1 MLKIVFYFI
10 ISSLVLTYQQDIPR
24 ALARSTEIDEIADLE
39 SNCTQTSLEGNG
51 CEISNDGSHKKRRT
65 HIWFA
70 VFRAND
76 VPNVTEEECG
86 SSADD
91 FPSFLTLEQRSNG
104 GIVIHILIAIY
115 CFCLIAIVCDHY
127 FIPCVEEIC
136 STLQL
141 SEDVA
146 AATFMAVATSA
157 PELFVNVIGTFLLD
171 SDIGI
176 GTIVGSSMFN
186 TIGVAAIGGLAAP
199 YPIKIAWWPVTRDIS
214 LYICAIIMLVCIT
227 WDGFIYWYEAVVL
240 CCGYIVYFIV
250 MVMNKKIADCVFKL
264 ADYINKR
271 RSVGTSTET
280 PSKPISIISSFRSD
294 GPRMTYIE
302 ANNTLLEKQISVT
315 DFESGE
321 TFNIPDAVLGMTFL
335 GVGGCLP
342 ESFSIAILSRKGE
355 GKMGVSN
362 ALGANTMNIL
372 LSLGMPWFI
381 KTLMMGAKDDS
392 YIQIQSG
399 SLEYTILG
407 LIAVAATLYISL
419 VFTKFH
425 LSKASGLIKLTCYC
439 GFLALAILADMV
451 FFPGNCI

>member
-10 ISSLVLTYQQDIPR
+10 ISSLVLTYQQDTVH
-24 ALARSTEIDEIADLE
+24 ALASSTAKQEIADLE
-39 SNCTQTSLEGNG
+39 SNCTNASLDEIRCQT
-51 CEISNDGSHKKRRT
+51 SNDGSHKKRRT

-76 VPNVTEEECG
+76 DVEDITEECG

-91 FPSFLTLEQRSNG
+91 FPSFLTLDQRLNG
-104 GIVIHILIAIY
+104 GIVLHIFIAIY

-136 STLQL
+136 STLEL

-157 PELFVNVIGTFLLD
+157 PELFVNVIGTFLLG

-214 LYICAIIMLVCIT
+214 LYICAIVMLVCIT
-227 WDGFIYWYEAVVL
+227 WDQFIYWYEALIL
-240 CCGYIVYFIV
+240 CCGYIFYFII
-250 MVMNKKIADCVFKL
+250 MVLNKRIADGVFKL
-264 ADYINKR
+264 VDYINSR
-271 RSVGTSTET
+271 RSIGTSTEA
-280 PSKPISIISSFRSD
+280 PIKPISIISSFRSD
-294 GPRMTYIE
+294 EPRMMYIE
-302 ANNTLLEKQISVT
+302 KNNALLEKQISVT
-315 DFESGE
+315 DFEADYTIYQLPKSGLCYKAFFIFTWPIRFCFYYTVPDCKKYPRLFPVTFVTCVIWIGCNSYIVSWMMTLIGE
-321 TFNIPDAVLGMTFL
+321 TFQIPDAVLGMTFL
-335 GVGGCLP
+335 AIGGCLP

-372 LSLGMPWFI
+372 LSL
-381 KTLMMGAKDDS
+381 LA
-392 YIQIQSG
+392 YH
-399 SLEYTILG
+399 G
-407 LIAVAATLYISL
+407 L
-419 VFTKFH
+419 
-425 LSKASGLIKLTCYC
+425 
-439 GFLALAILADMV
+439 
-451 FFPGNCI
+451 

>member
-199 YPIKIAWWPVTRDIS
+199 YAKRLTYQMGFGYDILRRWW
-214 LYICAIIMLVCIT
+214 L
-227 WDGFIYWYEAVVL
+227 
-240 CCGYIVYFIV
+240 
-250 MVMNKKIADCVFKL
+250 
-264 ADYINKR
+264 
-271 RSVGTSTET
+271 
-280 PSKPISIISSFRSD
+280 PS
-294 GPRMTYIE
+294 
-302 ANNTLLEKQISVT
+302 
-315 DFESGE
+315 
-321 TFNIPDAVLGMTFL
+321 
-335 GVGGCLP
+335 

-392 YIQIQSG
+392 YIQIN
-399 SLEYTILG
+399 
-407 LIAVAATLYISL
+407 
-419 VFTKFH
+419 
-425 LSKASGLIKLTCYC
+425 
-439 GFLALAILADMV
+439 LALWNTHSRINRGRSHFIHFACVYKIS
-451 FFPGNCI
+451 FIES